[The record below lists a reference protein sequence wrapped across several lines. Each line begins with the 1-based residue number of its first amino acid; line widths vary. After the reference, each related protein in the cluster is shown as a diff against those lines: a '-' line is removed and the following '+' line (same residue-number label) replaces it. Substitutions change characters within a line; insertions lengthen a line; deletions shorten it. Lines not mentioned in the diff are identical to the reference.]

1 MKRSRL
7 TLLIAAGTLTLGAAA
22 ISIGRPVSGR
32 PAASVLVAGP
42 RVSAAPALVNRW
54 RTQVDTVRRGELLV
68 SVLKRAGMAHDEAVR
83 AITASGVVD
92 PRRIRP
98 GTTVTTRVHVDSG
111 PAEIVLQL
119 AIDRLVRLSRAG
131 DRATGG
137 ALAVWNGVEE
147 KLPWTTDTVVVAGV
161 VRSTLVAALKAGGEA
176 FPAASR
182 EEVAFALADILEYRV
197 DLSRDLHVG
206 DTVKVL
212 VEREQA
218 PGGHVRAGNILA
230 ARLTLD
236 GRRVETIRFA
246 NGDRGTPAR
255 TAYFD
260 GEGKTMRAAFLRAP
274 LAFRRISSVFGLR
287 KHPILGVWRAHQ
299 GMDYSAASGTPV
311 RALGDGTVVFA
322 GWKGGY
328 GRVVEIRH
336 RNGYVTRYGHLK
348 GFANGIR
355 RGASV
360 AISRT
365 IGYVGSTGLATAPHL
380 HFEVMV
386 GGKHRD
392 PRVALRSVTG
402 EPLSSSL
409 RSAFA
414 EQKAHLLAML
424 ERGSSPRSATT
435 ASFSLGSE

>member
-1 MKRSRL
+1 MP
-7 TLLIAAGTLTLGAAA
+7 A
-22 ISIGRPVSGR
+22 I
-32 PAASVLVAGP
+32 
-42 RVSAAPALVNRW
+42 VNRW

-68 SVLKRAGMAHDEAVR
+68 SVLQRAGMSHDEAVR
-83 AITASGVVD
+83 AIRASGVID

-98 GTTVTTRVHVDSG
+98 GTTVTTRLHVDSG
-111 PAEIVLQL
+111 PSEIVLQV
-119 AIDRLVRLSRAG
+119 AIDRLVRLRRDSEPAVAG
-131 DRATGG
+131 T
-137 ALAVWNGVEE
+137 LASWNGAEE
-147 KLPWTTDTVVVAGV
+147 KLPWKTDTVVVAGV
-161 VRSTLVAALKAGGEA
+161 IRTTLAAALKAGGEA
-176 FPAASR
+176 FPAATR
-182 EEVAFALADILEYRV
+182 EEVAFALSDILEYRV
-197 DLSRDLHVG
+197 DLSRDLHRG

-212 VEREQA
+212 VERQQA

-236 GRRVETIRFA
+236 GRRVETIRFD
-246 NGDRGTPAR
+246 NGSRSATAR
-255 TAYFD
+255 ASYFD

-299 GMDYSAASGTPV
+299 GMDYSAPSGTPV

-348 GFANGIR
+348 GFATGIR
-355 RGASV
+355 RGSSV
-360 AISRT
+360 NISRT

-392 PRVALRSVTG
+392 PRVALRNVTG

-414 EQKAHLLAML
+414 EQKALFLALL
-424 ERGSSPRSATT
+424 ERGSSPSLATAAT
-435 ASFSLGSE
+435 ASLGSE